1 MASGQ
6 SQVPRGHTFEP
17 PKVLIAAPF
26 PNGRWGGGLLPCLE
40 VFNILNGAR
49 APPWSS
55 GPLFTSDHGGTTLPT
70 TSPKNRLTSQEKE
83 ALNRL
88 AQLGESRFD
97 EEDFLVQ
104 GNTLILPQNMTLK
117 QLDKWL
123 HEKIQAD
130 EEQVAISRTFKY
142 RPWDGAYCT
151 WQVFKRVFGALGH
164 KGTKG
169 FWGPN
174 PPQYITIHTG
184 PNETEQVPWGIFKVP
199 LLPNVE
205 FICSSHQDDELGQ
218 LFMLYANTPRK
229 NRAHVEGIFNLIQEE
244 LENSSI
250 YRGKAF
256 DGKDEPE
263 FLDLT
268 GVDPDKVIYSKE
280 VTIQLEANIWSV
292 MRYTDQLRQ
301 SNIPRKRAALLAGPY
316 GTGKTLAGFLTAQ
329 VAIENGWTCVYVR
342 PGRDD
347 LNMALQTARLYQ
359 PAVVFAEDI
368 DVEAEGG
375 NVSQKTASRIL
386 DAFDGITAKGTE
398 MMVVLTTNHPD
409 RIHKA
414 MLRPGR
420 LDAVIEIE
428 KLDTEGITKLI
439 KVSLPAERLD
449 PNIGW
454 SKVAPAMD
462 GMLPAFVKEVAD
474 RAFKYVLA
482 RNEGKINGWVI
493 TGDDL
498 IHAAN
503 ALRPQLDLMSG
514 ARERKELDPMT
525 VQMREAA
532 KLGVADAIN
541 PEASDGGSWILRRE
555 VVTEAEKH

>member
-1 MASGQ
+1 MA
-6 SQVPRGHTFEP
+6 
-17 PKVLIAAPF
+17 
-26 PNGRWGGGLLPCLE
+26 
-40 VFNILNGAR
+40 
-49 APPWSS
+49 
-55 GPLFTSDHGGTTLPT
+55 
-70 TSPKNRLTSQEKE
+70 TSPKSRLTNAEKE
-83 ALNRL
+83 ALHRL
-88 AQLGESRFD
+88 AELGESRFD

-104 GNTLILPQNMTLK
+104 GNTLILPQTMSLK

-123 HEKIQAD
+123 HEKIEAD
-130 EEQVAISRTFKY
+130 EEMVSISRTFKY

-164 KGTKG
+164 KGTQG
-169 FWGPN
+169 FFGPN
-174 PPQYITIHTG
+174 PPSYITIQTG
-184 PNETEQVPWGIFKVP
+184 PGETEQVPWGVFKVP

-205 FICSSHQDDELGQ
+205 FVCSSDQDDELGM

-244 LENSSI
+244 LENNSI

-256 DGKDEPE
+256 DGKGEPE

-268 GVDPDKVIYSKE
+268 GVDPNKVVYSQE
-280 VTIQLEANIWSV
+280 VYIQLEANVWSV
-292 MRYTDQLRQ
+292 MKYTDQLRK

-329 VAIENGWTCVYVR
+329 VAVENGWTCVYVR

-347 LNMALQTARLYQ
+347 LGMALQTARLYQ
-359 PAVVFAEDI
+359 PSVVFAEDI

-375 NVSQKTASRIL
+375 EVSQKTASRIL

-398 MMVVLTTNHPD
+398 MMVVLTTNYAE

-428 KLDTEGITKLI
+428 KLDQEGIARLI
-439 KVSLPAERLD
+439 TVSLPPERLEE
-449 PNIGW
+449 NIDW
-454 SKVAPAMD
+454 DEVTPSMD

-482 RNEGKINGWVI
+482 RNEGNINGWVI

-514 ARERKELDPMT
+514 ARERKELDPMSQ
-525 VQMREAA
+525 QMREAVR
-532 KLGVADAIN
+532 LGVADAVR
-541 PEASDGGSWILRRE
+541 EDALDGQGEWLLRRE
-555 VVTEAEKH
+555 VVTEANKK